1 MVISKLIFRNEE
13 AMMNF
18 SKQLREQR
26 KQLGLTQAAVAE
38 RLHVTRQTISNW
50 EQGKNYPDLTM
61 LVQLS
66 TVYQISLDSLLKGD
80 QRLKD
85 SLERGRANHAFNV
98 ISGLVWIMY
107 GLIQAVYNVTNIGDG
122 VSGYLNMAIT
132 MAFFAAFTYSEYVAP
147 FFLGISGKTY
157 NRLGHR
163 PDQRPSLLWKV
174 WLATT
179 LVLVVGGLIFSRVLV
194 VRQYYW
200 PLLLG
205 AVGVNQIL
213 QKYMWKVAG

>member
-107 GLIQAVYNVTNIGDG
+107 GLIQAVYNVTNISDG

-132 MAFFAAFTYSEYVAP
+132 MVFFAAFTHSEYVAL
-147 FFLGISGKTY
+147 FSWGSVVRRITA
-157 NRLGHR
+157 
-163 PDQRPSLLWKV
+163 
-174 WLATT
+174 LATART
-179 LVLVVGGLIFSRVLV
+179 SDR
-194 VRQYYW
+194 RYY
-200 PLLLG
+200 G
-205 AVGVNQIL
+205 RYG
-213 QKYMWKVAG
+213 